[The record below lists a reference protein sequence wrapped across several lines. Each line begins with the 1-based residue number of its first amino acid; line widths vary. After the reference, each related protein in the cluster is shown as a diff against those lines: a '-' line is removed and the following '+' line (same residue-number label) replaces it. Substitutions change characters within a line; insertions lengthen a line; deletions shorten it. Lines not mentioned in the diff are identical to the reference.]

1 MQTQGAASAVQ
12 TSRHRAGISGRRVAS
27 RANGA
32 WRWFLLARTCAAGIV
47 AGAAETASSFELV
60 DTGITGSDK
69 FDGGAVV
76 GDGRVVFAPLSAN
89 GVGVFNPTNDSFT
102 LVDISPPIHSRYK
115 FMGAAVVGDGRVV
128 FAPHN
133 VLGVGVFDPR
143 DDSFTLLDIGATNAI
158 NSGARFVG
166 AGVMGDGRVVFAPS
180 NADGLG
186 VFDPTDD
193 SFTLVNIS
201 TTISTGRKFAG
212 AATVGDGRVVF
223 APGHADAVGVYSPP
237 PPPNCTS
244 CEAKLHGYGLIV
256 DRIVKGECVEG

>member
-1 MQTQGAASAVQ
+1 MKPQGAASAVQ
-12 TSRHRAGISGRRVAS
+12 TSRHRAGISGRRAAS

-32 WRWFLLARTCAAGIV
+32 WRSLLLAGTCAAGIV

-115 FMGAAVVGDGRVV
+115 FMGAAVAGDGRVV
-128 FAPHN
+128 FAP
-133 VLGVGVFDPR
+133 R
-143 DDSFTLLDIGATNAI
+143 
-158 NSGARFVG
+158 
-166 AGVMGDGRVVFAPS
+166 
-180 NADGLG
+180 NADGVG

-256 DRIVKGECVEG
+256 DRIVKGQCVMR